1 MYIVIVKL
9 VRLYSKLFFG
19 VKFHGAETFPM
30 EGGVLIC
37 PNHLSNNDPVLIAA
51 NIFKRLRFMAK
62 KELFSVPVLSSVVKF
77 FGAFPIDRSTSDLGA
92 VRATMSILKGGDAL
106 VIFPEGR
113 RNKEFL
119 PEKIKPGA
127 VTIASKAGVPI
138 MPVYIKGKYRLFGK
152 TELFFGKP
160 IPVEKLR
167 EVVETAAKDSENKN
181 KILSRFLYDA
191 IINAEGDCKV
201 D

>member
-1 MYIVIVKL
+1 MYNFFVRL
-9 VRLYSKLFFG
+9 VRLYYKLFFG
-19 VKFHGAETFPM
+19 VKFHGAENFPM

-37 PNHLSNNDPVLIAA
+37 PNHLSNNDPVLIAG

-62 KELFSVPVLSSVVKF
+62 KELFSIPVLASVVKF

-127 VTIASKAGVPI
+127 VSIAAKAGVPL

-160 IPVEKLR
+160 IPPEKLR

-181 KILSRFLYDA
+181 KILSKFLYDA
-191 IINAEGDCKV
+191 IINAEGDCTV